1 MAEFCLDCFK
11 KFEPNANEDNTVLS
25 EYDDF
30 CEGCCE
36 WKPVVIEFTDGGNPN
51 E

>member
-25 EYDDF
+25 EYNDF
-30 CEGCCE
+30 CEGCGE
-36 WKPVVIEFTDGGNPN
+36 VKPVVICFEENK
-51 E
+51 